1 MPQAPEEIAKELTI
15 AFLQSNKGQI
25 GERRAEDR
33 NHVIADKTGAQIGEL
48 YLAILAK
55 LKSVP

>member
-1 MPQAPEEIAKELTI
+1 MPQPPEDIAKDLTI
-15 AFLQSNKGQI
+15 AFLQSNKGHI

-33 NHVIADKTGAQIGEL
+33 NHVIADKTGAAIGEL

-55 LKSVP
+55 LKSAP